1 MLTLGLLLVEMA
13 GRGGILRGGSALL
26 AILLVSLAAPLV
38 ALYDADSAVIQL
50 TEADFD
56 EKVMES
62 SDALWLIEFYAPW
75 CAPFLANMHPA
86 ALAGREIWRQE
97 GREANHAEK
106 CTRILTRKIH
116 VRIL

>member
-1 MLTLGLLLVEMA
+1 MA
-13 GRGGILRGGSALL
+13 GRGGMMRGGFALVALL
-26 AILLVSLAAPLV
+26 LMSLAAPLV

-75 CAPFLANMHPA
+75 CAPVLSTRTWQEGMHGGRK
-86 ALAGREIWRQE
+86 AGRQIKRRNPK
-97 GREANHAEK
+97 GS
-106 CTRILTRKIH
+106 
-116 VRIL
+116 